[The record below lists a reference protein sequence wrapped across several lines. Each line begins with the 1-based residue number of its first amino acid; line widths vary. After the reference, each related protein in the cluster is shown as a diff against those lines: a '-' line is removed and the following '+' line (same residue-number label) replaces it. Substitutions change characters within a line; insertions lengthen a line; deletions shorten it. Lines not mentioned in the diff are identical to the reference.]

1 MTAEPPFQPSPERL
15 RRNPWL
21 LCAFHAGN
29 TALFP
34 IAVFTL
40 FLRDEVGLGLF
51 HVFVLQAIFACAIAL
66 LEFPSGY
73 LADRWGYRRVL
84 FVASLFAVLGWLAYA
99 LAVDFFTV
107 VIGELL
113 LAVAVS
119 LISGAD
125 SALLYETLLAQ
136 REEASFPRWYG
147 RYRAFG
153 NIAEGTAA
161 LIGAYVFVRAPRAP
175 FVIQIALC
183 SVNLV
188 LSHAMCEPPRDRGQD
203 LPAFERVRGLV
214 RFVAFGEPRLRAV
227 VALVVALSLPSYVMV
242 WVLPAYVAD
251 AGINAAFMG
260 PIWAAA
266 SYTVALAS
274 WSSPRLAQRIGA
286 TQALGL
292 CVLLVAA
299 GYLGLGLSHA
309 TFGFLFY
316 FALCTVRG
324 VQLPLLHTEEQRLV
338 PSSDRAALLSLNSL
352 VFRAAFVLIGPVIGY
367 ALDHAATHRVL
378 LGVGAVLTLAA
389 GTAWVRLASTERQA
403 YV

>member
-1 MTAEPPFQPSPERL
+1 MTVAGEGDCEERGSDDRSDDD
-15 RRNPWL
+15 RRRSHDS
-21 LCAFHAGN
+21 A
-29 TALFP
+29 
-34 IAVFTL
+34 
-40 FLRDEVGLGLF
+40 
-51 HVFVLQAIFACAIAL
+51 
-66 LEFPSGY
+66 
-73 LADRWGYRRVL
+73 RRVRTHQVL
-84 FVASLFAVLGWLAYA
+84 VSDQPRRRGGDLRVRDRAARVPFGLPRGSLGIPARAVRRDGVRGARLAAYA

-107 VIGELL
+107 AIGELL
-113 LAVAVS
+113 LAVAMS

-125 SALLYETLLAQ
+125 SALLYETLLAL
-136 REEASFPRWYG
+136 REEATFPRWFG

-161 LIGAYVFVRAPRAP
+161 LVGAYVFVRAPRAP

-183 SVNLV
+183 SVNLA

-203 LPAFERVRGLV
+203 LPAFERVRGLI
-214 RFVAFGEPRLRAV
+214 RFVALGAPRLRAV
-227 VALVVALSLPSYVMV
+227 VALLVALSLPSYVMV

-274 WSSPRLAQRIGA
+274 WSSPRLAQRIGT

-292 CVLLVAA
+292 CVLLIAT

-324 VQLPLLHTEEQRLV
+324 SSCRCCIRRNSGWCLRATARRCSHSIVWYFER
-338 PSSDRAALLSLNSL
+338 PSC
-352 VFRAAFVLIGPVIGY
+352 
-367 ALDHAATHRVL
+367 
-378 LGVGAVLTLAA
+378 
-389 GTAWVRLASTERQA
+389 
-403 YV
+403 

>member
-1 MTAEPPFQPSPERL
+1 MTAEPPLSPSPARL
-15 RRNPWL
+15 RRNAVL
-21 LCAFHAGN
+21 LCAFHAGHM
-29 TALFP
+29 ALFP

-40 FLRDEVGLGLF
+40 FLRDELGLGLF
-51 HVFVLQAIFACAIAL
+51 HVFVLQAIFACAVAL

-84 FVASLFAVLGWLAYA
+84 LVASAFAVLGWLAYA
-99 LAVDFFTV
+99 LAVDFATV

-125 SALLYETLLAQ
+125 SALLYESLLAL
-136 REEASFPRWYG
+136 RDEASFPRWFG
-147 RYRAFG
+147 RYRAIG

-161 LIGAYVFVRAPRAP
+161 LAGAYLFVHAPRAP
-175 FVIQIALC
+175 FAIQSVLCAFNLAIGHAL
-183 SVNLV
+183 S
-188 LSHAMCEPPRDRGQD
+188 EPPRDRGQD
-203 LPAFERVRGLV
+203 LPALERVRGLI
-214 RFVAFGEPRLRAV
+214 RFVALGAPRLRVV
-227 VALVVALSLPSYVMV
+227 VALVVALSLPSYVML

-266 SYTVALAS
+266 SYMVAVAS
-274 WSSPRLAQRIGA
+274 WSSPRLARRIGL
-286 TQALGL
+286 TPALGL

-309 TFGFLFY
+309 AYGFLFY
-316 FALCTVRG
+316 FALCMVRG
-324 VQLPLLHTEEQRLV
+324 LQLPLLHTEEQRLV

-352 VFRAAFVLIGPVIGY
+352 VFRAAFVLLGPVIGY
-367 ALDHAATHRVL
+367 ALDHAGIHPVL

-389 GTAWVRLASTERQA
+389 GTAWARLASTERQA

>member
-1 MTAEPPFQPSPERL
+1 MTSEPPSPASLQRL
-15 RRNPWL
+15 QRNPVL

-29 TALFP
+29 MALFP
-34 IAVFTL
+34 IAVLTL
-40 FLRDEVGLGLF
+40 FLRDELGLGLF
-51 HVFVLQAIFACAIAL
+51 HVFLLQAIFACAVAV

-84 FVASLFAVLGWLAYA
+84 LVATVFAVLGWLGYA
-99 LAVDFFTV
+99 FAFDFATLV
-107 VIGELL
+107 AGELL

-125 SALLYETLLAQ
+125 SALLYETLLAL
-136 REEASFPRWYG
+136 RDEASFPRWFG
-147 RYRAFG
+147 RYRAIG
-153 NIAEGTAA
+153 NVAEGTAA
-161 LIGAYVFVRAPRAP
+161 LAGAYLFVRSPRAP
-175 FVIQIALC
+175 FAIQVALTAI
-183 SVNLV
+183 NLA
-188 LSHAMCEPPRDRGQD
+188 LSHALCEPPRDRGQD

-214 RFVAFGEPRLRAV
+214 RYVALGPPRLRAV

-251 AGINAAFMG
+251 AGINPAFMG

-274 WSSPRLAQRIGA
+274 WSSPRLAQCIG
-286 TQALGL
+286 TLRTLGS
-292 CVLLVAA
+292 CVMLVAA
-299 GYLGLGLSHA
+299 GYLGLGLTHA
-309 TFGFLFY
+309 AYGFLFY

-324 VQLPLLHTEEQRLV
+324 LQLPLLHTEEQRLV

-352 VFRAAFVLIGPVIGY
+352 VFRAAFVLLGPVIGY
-367 ALDHAATHRVL
+367 ALDHADTHRVL
-378 LGVGAVLTLAA
+378 IGVGMTLTLAA
-389 GTAWVRLASTERQA
+389 GTAWTRLASTERQA

>member
-1 MTAEPPFQPSPERL
+1 MTAEPPLPTSLHRL
-15 RRNPWL
+15 RRNPVL
-21 LCAFHAGN
+21 LCAFHAGHM
-29 TALFP
+29 ALFP

-40 FLRDEVGLGLF
+40 FLRDQLGLGLF
-51 HVFVLQAIFACAIAL
+51 HVFVLQAIFASAVAL

-84 FVASLFAVLGWLAYA
+84 FFASVFAVLGWIAYA
-99 LAVDFFTV
+99 LATDFAMLV
-107 VIGELL
+107 VGELL

-119 LISGAD
+119 LVSGAD
-125 SALLYETLLAQ
+125 SALLYETLLAL
-136 REEASFPRWYG
+136 REEATFPRWFG
-147 RYRAFG
+147 RYRAIG
-153 NIAEGTAA
+153 NVAEGTAA
-161 LIGAYVFVRAPRAP
+161 LVGAYIFVHSARAP
-175 FVIQIALC
+175 FVIQAAVC
-183 SVNLV
+183 AMNLV
-188 LSHAMCEPPRDRGQD
+188 ISYALCEPPRDLGQD
-203 LPAFERVRGLV
+203 LPALERVRGLI
-214 RFVAFGEPRLRAV
+214 RFVAFGAPRLRAV
-227 VALVVALSLPSYVMV
+227 VALVVALSLPSYIMV

-274 WSSPRLAQRIGA
+274 WSAPRLAQRIGMA
-286 TQALGL
+286 SALGL

-299 GYLGLGLSHA
+299 GYLGLGLIHA
-309 TFGFLFY
+309 AYGFVFH

-324 VQLPLLHTEEQRLV
+324 LQMPLLHTEEQRLV

-352 VFRAAFVLIGPVIGY
+352 IFRAVFVLIGPAIGY
-367 ALDHAATHRVL
+367 ALDHAEQHNVL

-389 GTAWVRLASTERQA
+389 GTAWARLASTERRA